1 MPLDPGTRLGP
12 YEIVSPL
19 GAGGMGEVYRAKD
32 TRLDRTVAIKILAEQ
47 LSRDPI
53 RKQRFER
60 EAKAISGLNHPNIC
74 TLHDIGSQDGTEYL
88 VMEYLDGES
97 LAQRLLKGPLPSD
110 QVLKVGREIADAL
123 DRAHRSCIIHRDLK
137 PGNIMLTKTG
147 AKLLDFGLARPASPT
162 TSTVT
167 LTASA
172 APQAPVTQEGTIVG
186 TYQYM
191 SPEQVEGKDLD
202 ARSDIFSLGA
212 VLYEMVTG
220 QRAFEGKSQLSVASA
235 ILEKEP
241 APISTLKPM
250 SPRSL
255 DHVIRRCLAKDPD
268 DRWQTTRDVALELD
282 SIMQSESVTQSGAV
296 LHVQRGSY
304 RKWFALG
311 AATMLAVMVI
321 VLVFLQLRGSPPAA
335 NVVRSSILPPLD
347 SSFTPYNFSLS
358 PDGTRLAFVAV
369 GPDGMNHLWVRVLS
383 APSAQDI
390 SGTEDAI
397 YPFWAPD
404 SRRVGF
410 FAEGKLKTVDTTGGA
425 VKTLCDAPVGRGGTW
440 NREGTIVFVSSV
452 AGPLNRIP
460 ETGGDP
466 VTLSLAPGQ
475 GNGNGYRWPYF
486 LPDGKHFVYF
496 FDWNTPGNSEVNG
509 IYVGSLNGGSA
520 KLISQDLKGN
530 VEFSDGQLLYVR
542 DRSLVAQPF
551 NPDRLEFTGPAVI
564 IAEQEVIEDN
574 GGFHHA
580 GFSASQNG
588 TLVIQ
593 SSAAFSTRLIW
604 YDGTGKELG
613 QIPGSGFWDPRLS
626 PDGRLLAVASD
637 DARNG
642 KYYVRVI
649 DLASGR
655 STRITDGGKEGT
667 PVWSSDGK
675 RIAYTAIEGN
685 STAVYQVPF
694 DGFGSPQL
702 LVKGARKL
710 LNDWSLDGH
719 LVYMDFGKGLPFLGV
734 YAEAD
739 QQVSEIGIGAEARF
753 SPDGKWIA
761 RIEPRTRYQ
770 EIVVQPSSG
779 PGVRIQISQGGG
791 AQAVWR
797 KDGKEIY
804 YLSADRKIMAATFDP
819 VRKIA
824 GTPRTLFQTH
834 VVGPTFVLFQYD
846 VAPGHRFLI
855 NSLNPN
861 SPLTLIANWPS
872 IIAK

>member
-1 MPLDPGTRLGP
+1 MALLPGTHLGP
-12 YEIVSPL
+12 YEIISPL

-32 TRLDRTVAIKILAEQ
+32 TRLDRAVAIKILPAQ
-47 LSRDPI
+47 FAADPVF
-53 RKQRFER
+53 KQRFER
-60 EAKAISGLNHPNIC
+60 EAKTISCLNHPHIC
-74 TLHDIGSQDGTEYL
+74 LLYDLGCQDGIDYL
-88 VMEYLDGES
+88 VMECVEGET
-97 LAQRLLKGPLPSD
+97 LAKRLQKGPLPID
-110 QVLKVGREIADAL
+110 QVLKYGSQIADAL
-123 DRAHRSCIIHRDLK
+123 DKAHRNGVVHRDLK
-137 PGNIMLTKTG
+137 PGNIMLRSTG
-147 AKLLDFGLARPASPT
+147 AKLLDFGLAKPSMKMANLA
-162 TSTVT
+162 T
-167 LTASA
+167 LTAD
-172 APQAPVTQEGTIVG
+172 APAESPVTREGTIVG
-186 TYQYM
+186 TFPYM
-191 SPEQVEGKDLD
+191 SPEQLEGNEVD

-212 VLYEMVTG
+212 VLYEMATG
-220 QRAFEGKSQLSVASA
+220 QRAFEGRTQASVAAA
-235 ILEKEP
+235 ILERNPKPILSLVPMAPP
-241 APISTLKPM
+241 A
-250 SPRSL
+250 L
-255 DHVIRRCLAKDPD
+255 DRVVKQCLAKTIDE
-268 DRWQTTRDVALELD
+268 RWQSAHDLHLQLSWIAENLEAAAQTAGNKRLTSTRHWVAWG
-282 SIMQSESVTQSGAV
+282 V
-296 LHVQRGSY
+296 
-304 RKWFALG
+304 
-311 AATMLAVMVI
+311 ATLLAVVVI
-321 VLVFLQLRGSPPAA
+321 AFVFRQMRGSPPPA
-335 NVVRSSILPPLD
+335 NMVRSSILPPPD

-383 APSAQDI
+383 APSAQEI
-390 SGTEDAI
+390 NGTEDAI

-440 NREGTIVFVSSV
+440 NREGTIVFAPAV
-452 AGPLNRIP
+452 AGPMNRIP

-466 VTLSLAPGQ
+466 VALSLAPGQ

-496 FDWNTPGNSEVNG
+496 SDWNTPGDSEVNG
-509 IYVGSLNGGSA
+509 IYVGSLTGGGA

-530 VEFSDGQLLYVR
+530 VEFSGGQLLYVR

-551 NPDRLEFTGPAVI
+551 NPDRLEFTGPAVN

-574 GGFHHA
+574 AGFHHA
-580 GFSASQNG
+580 GFSVSQDG
-588 TLVIQ
+588 MLVIQ

-613 QIPGSGFWDPRLS
+613 QVSGSGFWDPRLS

-649 DLASGR
+649 DLANGR
-655 STRITDGGKEGT
+655 STRITDGGREGT

-675 RIAYTAIEGN
+675 RIAYVTAETN
-685 STAVYQVPF
+685 STAVYEVLS
-694 DGFGSPQL
+694 DGSGSPQL
-702 LVKGARKL
+702 LVKGAQKL
-710 LNDWSLDGH
+710 LNDWSLDGR

-734 YAEAD
+734 YAEAG

-770 EIVVQPSSG
+770 EIFVQPSSG
-779 PGVRIQISQGGG
+779 PGARIQISQGGG

-797 KDGKEIY
+797 RDGKELY
-804 YLSADRKIMAATFDP
+804 YLSADRKVMAASFDP
-819 VRKIA
+819 VKKIA
-824 GTPRTLFQTH
+824 GAPRTLFQTH

-846 VAPGHRFLI
+846 VAPDHRFLI

-872 IIAK
+872 IIEK

>member
-1 MPLDPGTRLGP
+1 LGP
-12 YEIVSPL
+12 YEILCEL
-19 GAGGMGEVYRAKD
+19 GSGGMGEVYRARD
-32 TRLDRTVAIKILAEQ
+32 TRLGRDVAIKILPVE
-47 LSRDPI
+47 LSADAA

-60 EAKAISGLNHPNIC
+60 EAKTISTLNHPNIC
-74 TLHDIGSQDGTEYL
+74 VLHDVGSQDGVDYL
-88 VMEYLDGES
+88 VMECVEGET
-97 LAQRLLKGPLPSD
+97 LAKRLQKGALPLD
-110 QVLKVGREIADAL
+110 QVLKYGSQIADAL
-123 DRAHRSCIIHRDLK
+123 DRAHRNGVVHRDLK
-137 PGNIMLTKTG
+137 PGNIMITPTG
-147 AKLLDFGLARPASPT
+147 AKLLDFGLAKPAVEMASLA
-162 TSTVT
+162 T
-167 LTASA
+167 LTAD
-172 APQAPVTQEGTIVG
+172 APAQLLVTQEGTIVG
-186 TYQYM
+186 TFPYM
-191 SPEQVEGKDLD
+191 SPEQIEGGEVD

-212 VLYEMVTG
+212 VLYEMATG
-220 QRAFEGKSQLSVASA
+220 QRAFEGRTQASVAAA
-235 ILEKEP
+235 ILERNPKSILSLVPVAPP
-241 APISTLKPM
+241 A
-250 SPRSL
+250 L
-255 DHVIRRCLAKDPD
+255 DRVVKQCLAKAKDE
-268 DRWQTTRDVALELD
+268 RWQSAHDLHLQLNWIAEGVGAD
-282 SIMQSESVTQSGAV
+282 SISTGNKQLASTRYWVGWGV
-296 LHVQRGSY
+296 LG
-304 RKWFALG
+304 L
-311 AATMLAVMVI
+311 LAVMLI
-321 VLVFLQLRGSPPAA
+321 VVFLQPRGSPPSA
-335 NVVRSSILPPLD
+335 NVIRSSILPPLD

-358 PDGTRLAFVAV
+358 PDGTRLAFIAV
-369 GPDGMNHLWVRVLS
+369 GPEGLNHLWIRVLS
-383 APSAQDI
+383 APSAQEI

-404 SRRVGF
+404 SRRAGF

-440 NREGTIVFVSSV
+440 NREGTIVFAPSV

-460 ETGGDP
+460 ETGGEP
-466 VTLSLAPGQ
+466 IALSLGPGQ
-475 GNGNGYRWPYF
+475 GKGNGYRWPYF

-496 FDWNTPGNSEVNG
+496 SDWNAPDNTEENG
-509 IYVGSLNGGSA
+509 TYVGSLEGGGA
-520 KLISQDLKGN
+520 KLISRDLKGN
-530 VEFSDGQLLYVR
+530 VEFSDGKLLYVR

-574 GGFHHA
+574 AGFHHA
-580 GFSASQNG
+580 GFSVSQNG
-588 TLVIQ
+588 ILVIQ

-604 YDGTGKELG
+604 YDSTGHELG
-613 QIPGSGFWDPRLS
+613 QVPGSGFWDPRLS

-637 DARNG
+637 DLHNG
-642 KYYVRVI
+642 KYYVHVI

-675 RIAYTAIEGN
+675 LIAYAATEGN
-685 STAVYQVPF
+685 STAIYQIPA
-694 DGFGSPQL
+694 DGSGSPQL
-702 LVKGARKL
+702 LVRGAQKL
-710 LNDWSLDGH
+710 LNDWSPDGR

-734 YAEAD
+734 YSEAD
-739 QQVSEIGIGAEARF
+739 RQVREIGIGAEAHF

-770 EIVVQPSSG
+770 EIFVQSASG

-804 YLSADRKIMAATFDP
+804 YLGPDRKLMAATFDP
-819 VRKIA
+819 AKKMA
-824 GTPRTLFQTH
+824 GTPRALFQTH

-846 VAPGHRFLI
+846 VAPDRRFLI